1 MQHKIQDCCI
11 LSNHVP
17 LILNV
22 FLLDIFIGCDKK
34 QLTTWSQQHKNMA
47 YSVGTGRPLLSP
59 NSFKKGEAKRI
70 LYKEKWYSHHRRIA
84 LEIRVH
90 ESGKTCVTQHL
101 TSTCCHWN

>member
-34 QLTTWSQQHKNMA
+34 QLTTWSQQHKNMT
-47 YSVGTGRPLLSP
+47 VLGR
-59 NSFKKGEAKRI
+59 NR
-70 LYKEKWYSHHRRIA
+70 
-84 LEIRVH
+84 
-90 ESGKTCVTQHL
+90 KTFIITKFI
-101 TSTCCHWN
+101 